1 MSILQGRRRFLGFLL
16 LVTIAVLSTSSLPA
30 ANAQESDV
38 ASSEAEVDASG
49 EIHVVEETTE
59 DDGSAAAEAEAAE
72 AAAEAARIAEEARA
86 NAAAEAEAA
95 AAAAAAKI
103 KAEAE
108 AAAAAVAEEAT
119 KATSETTAFATGVT
133 ESAKEKAM
141 AFFGKAKD
149 ISPEKVKKIAAGAL
163 GVWGIAAGAGWVM
176 NNLGGDDN

>member
-1 MSILQGRRRFLGFLL
+1 MSILQGRRFFLGFLL
-16 LVTIAVLSTSSLPA
+16 LVAIAVLSTSSLPA
-30 ANAQESDV
+30 AYAQESDV

-59 DDGSAAAEAEAAE
+59 DDGSAAAEAEAEAAE

-86 NAAAEAEAA
+86 KAAAEAEAA
-95 AAAAAAKI
+95 AAKL

-108 AAAAAVAEEAT
+108 AAAAALAEEAAKAAAET
-119 KATSETTAFATGVT
+119 KAFATGVT